1 MAYADPVLNDILQ
14 ICQIVISVLA
24 YIFNFALIAIVHR
37 HARKEIG
44 KYRILITFF
53 ALSDIY
59 YNTVHFL
66 VYPVPENYGN
76 AFFMRGHGLFPDF
89 LGVGLYMGAYGH
101 EFPILIFHFV
111 YRLYAV
117 KNPENLRFF
126 PIFIVVLVLATA
138 ASNALWFS
146 IFHWFFHPDEES
158 LRLLSSV
165 FNGSIA
171 LPMLHASETASMHSQ
186 ALYWVWQLAV
196 RSHFEGN
203 IKTGAT
209 FEGPR
214 WRNLFGTVLMFA
226 SMIFTYVIIVYCCI
240 RINNFLKERVVS
252 EKSVRLHKQLFRSL
266 IYQVFPVGTS
276 GNSNGKR
283 NWTRVI
289 SGITSFIPLF
299 TAYYPAGSALLL
311 PIFGKSL
318 FEFETASCGV
328 GVPFIPI
335 AYAVPPACA
344 SHPLFNPM
352 LLMFT
357 ISDYRRV
364 IPTGENWT
372 MTKGASHPLFGFWSI
387 SWGMLCELLYIPC
400 IYALHNEIG
409 LSCYRIMLWL
419 AIVDV
424 IAILCNSICFGFFL
438 IEGTVFC
445 SRPWSV
451 WIVGCVGLGT
461 EPQTM

>member
-117 KNPENLRFF
+117 KK
-126 PIFIVVLVLATA
+126 
-138 ASNALWFS
+138 FS

-186 ALYWVWQLAV
+186 ALYW
-196 RSHFEGN
+196 
-203 IKTGAT
+203 
-209 FEGPR
+209 
-214 WRNLFGTVLMFA
+214 
-226 SMIFTYVIIVYCCI
+226 
-240 RINNFLKERVVS
+240 
-252 EKSVRLHKQLFRSL
+252 
-266 IYQVFPVGTS
+266 
-276 GNSNGKR
+276 
-283 NWTRVI
+283 
-289 SGITSFIPLF
+289 
-299 TAYYPAGSALLL
+299 
-311 PIFGKSL
+311 
-318 FEFETASCGV
+318 
-328 GVPFIPI
+328 
-335 AYAVPPACA
+335 
-344 SHPLFNPM
+344 
-352 LLMFT
+352 
-357 ISDYRRV
+357 
-364 IPTGENWT
+364 
-372 MTKGASHPLFGFWSI
+372 
-387 SWGMLCELLYIPC
+387 
-400 IYALHNEIG
+400 
-409 LSCYRIMLWL
+409 IMLWL

-451 WIVGCVGLGT
+451 WIVGCSNKPAHNTCDALRT
-461 EPQTM
+461 I